1 MLIFLRFIHLV
12 SLVVWIGGI
21 IFFSFIAAPSIF
33 KILPRETAGDVV
45 GEIFPKYWVISYIC
59 SITALA
65 TIMIVSSHERTY
77 AWVRIGLLVLMTGLA
92 FYSGLIVGSKA
103 RKVKAEIRT
112 TQDPSKKEGLKSQ
125 FKILH
130 RNSAILNGIIL
141 ILGVML
147 IFLTATSLKI

>member
-1 MLIFLRFIHLV
+1 MLATIKFLHLM
-12 SLVVWIGGI
+12 SLVVWLGGI

-33 KILPRETAGDVV
+33 KALPRETAGDVV
-45 GEIFPKYWVISYIC
+45 GEIFPKYWMIGYIC

-65 TIMIVSSHERTY
+65 TILIVSSHERTY
-77 AWVRIGLLVLMTGLA
+77 AWVRIGLLILMTGLA

-103 RKVKAEIRT
+103 REVKAEIRT
-112 TQDPSKKEGLKSQ
+112 TQDESKKEELKSQ

-141 ILGVML
+141 ILGVMV